1 MNTPLENTANNL
13 LTVLVDQ
20 RHTEEEKAVRV
31 ELFTDLIRS
40 IERCQTE
47 LLEMMEEQQKAA
59 EKQEQDLIE
68 ELEQEITELKMRN
81 TELEQ
86 LSHTEDHLH
95 LLEVSQHDLSVRT
108 FIVLCVCVCC
118 VMFFPVLSVSLT
130 FTFLG
135 CC

>member
-1 MNTPLENTANNL
+1 MTCRVEFLPIYVTIVIAIVTRIILLVNTANNL
-13 LTVLVDQ
+13 LTVLVEQ
-20 RHTEEEKAVRV
+20 INTEEEKAAHV

-59 EKQEQDLIE
+59 EKQEQELIE

-86 LSHTEDHLH
+86 LSHTEDQLH
-95 LLEVSQHDLSVRT
+95 LLQVSQHDLSDQ
-108 FIVLCVCVCC
+108 
-118 VMFFPVLSVSLT
+118 
-130 FTFLG
+130 
-135 CC
+135 

>member
-1 MNTPLENTANNL
+1 MYVKKKCMSNSNTDSSLSNTANNL
-13 LTVLVDQ
+13 LTVLVEQ
-20 RHTEEEKAVRV
+20 RNTEKEKAARV

-59 EKQEQDLIE
+59 EKQEQELIE

-95 LLEVSQHDLSVRT
+95 LLQVSQHDLSDQ
-108 FIVLCVCVCC
+108 
-118 VMFFPVLSVSLT
+118 
-130 FTFLG
+130 
-135 CC
+135 